1 MGSFI
6 GMVLAEVESYLIL
19 LSDSSSRLLKN
30 NVIPFFSL
38 IFMFIVT
45 ALYFFY
51 LGLWEFNNVFH
62 FNIITNICN
71 LNIMKLVS
79 SYTTSH
85 TS

>member
-45 ALYFFY
+45 ALYFF
-51 LGLWEFNNVFH
+51 LPRAVGV
-62 FNIITNICN
+62 
-71 LNIMKLVS
+71 
-79 SYTTSH
+79 
-85 TS
+85 